1 MFVEEAFRSRGVG
14 ALALD
19 VISTIHSIQGCD
31 FTLLV
36 ADDDGSGNLIRWYEE
51 QGFSRAPLLQ
61 DLLGSPGGQFG
72 VAMIAPTKNEIDAAC
87 RIKWW

>member
-1 MFVEEAFRSRGVG
+1 MCIEPQFRNRQVG

-31 FTLLV
+31 FTILV

-51 QGFSRAPLLQ
+51 HGFSRAPLLQ
-61 DLLGSPGGQFG
+61 ELLGSPNGEYG
-72 VAMIAPTKNEIDAAC
+72 VTMIAPTNNEIDVAC